1 MPLTV
6 LTVGAIK
13 SRLTSASVPIQ
24 STVTRSTILTG
35 IAVTVIYLY
44 NIRQTKH
51 STVYFSLILLPIQR
65 SIKRFT
71 GNGNS
76 RVRQS
81 VA

>member
-44 NIRQTKH
+44 NIRQTKY
-51 STVYFSLILLPIQR
+51 STAFSLILLPNR
-65 SIKRFT
+65 L
-71 GNGNS
+71 
-76 RVRQS
+76 
-81 VA
+81 

>member
-6 LTVGAIK
+6 LTVDAIK

-44 NIRQTKH
+44 NIRQTKY
-51 STVYFSLILLPIQR
+51 STGYFSLILLPNR
-65 SIKRFT
+65 L
-71 GNGNS
+71 
-76 RVRQS
+76 
-81 VA
+81 